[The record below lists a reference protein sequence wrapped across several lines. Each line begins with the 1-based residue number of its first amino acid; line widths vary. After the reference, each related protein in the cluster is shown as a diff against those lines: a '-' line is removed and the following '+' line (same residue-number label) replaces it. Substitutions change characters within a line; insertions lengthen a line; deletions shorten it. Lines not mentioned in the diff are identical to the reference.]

1 MRIAFFG
8 GTFDPP
14 HTGHLEL
21 ARQILQSGKTDRV
34 LFVPASDPPHKLN
47 WKISSFADRLAMLEI
62 LTAGEPDMLV
72 SDIERRVGLKPS
84 YSHEIMKLLE
94 KEFPGADLQLLIGGD
109 SLAALHT
116 WHDAKKIV
124 AEYEL
129 LCYPRRGEA
138 PDRRELARHW
148 TPKEIDILLQSVL
161 QMPFFDISSTAVRKS
176 IRNGAEPENMDAKVL
191 KYITDKGLYRE
202 TE

>member
-14 HTGHLEL
+14 HNGHLEL
-21 ARQILQSGKTDRV
+21 ARQILKQGRTDRV
-34 LFVPASDPPHKLN
+34 LFVPAYDPPHKPN
-47 WKISSFADRLAMLEI
+47 IKISPFADRLAMLR
-62 LTAGEPDMLV
+62 LVTADEPDMIV
-72 SDIERRVGLKPS
+72 SDIERRAGLRPS
-84 YSHEIMKLLE
+84 YSREIMKLLE
-94 KEFPGADLQLLIGGD
+94 KELPGVSLQLLLGGD

-129 LCYPRRGEA
+129 LCCPRRGCG
-138 PDRRELARHW
+138 PDRGKLSEYW

-161 QMPFFDISSTAVRKS
+161 QMPFFDISSTAVRKN
-176 IRNGAEPENMDAKVL
+176 IRNGAEPENINKKVL

-202 TE
+202 A